1 MLPDAES
8 KLQMDNTGFESNETL
23 RLAADYVRYTNTHIF
38 LTGKAGTGKTTFLR
52 NIRQMTHKRMIVVAP
67 TGVAAINA
75 GGVTIHSFFQLPFG
89 PQLPEE
95 AQANASYTDA
105 SARSSA
111 ARLHKMN
118 RTKINIIKSLD
129 LLVMD
134 EISMVRADLL
144 DAIDAVLRRYRDK
157 SLPFGGVQLL
167 MIGDLQQLSPIAKEE
182 EWQLLRNYYETV
194 YFFSSRALKQ
204 CDYVSIELT
213 HVYRQ
218 SDKHFIDLLNKVR
231 DNKLDLPSIE
241 LLNTRYIKNFEIPEN
256 GGYITLTTHNYQSQQ
271 INQQKL
277 EALKGKL
284 LKFKAETEGDF
295 PEYAYPTDFELA
307 LKTGAQVMFVKND
320 PSAEKRFYNGKIG
333 KLVAQIGG
341 SLMVKC
347 PGENDLIEVEPLD
360 WQNSKYSI
368 DEETK
373 EIKETVA
380 GTFTQ
385 FPLKLAWAI
394 TIHKSQGLTF
404 EKAVIDANSAFAH
417 GQVYVALSR
426 CTTLEGLVLTSPIDK
441 SAIKTDQAVGGFVD
455 HIGQNQ
461 PNENTLNQAKI
472 EFGQSLV
479 TDLFNFNELQ
489 GGLTR
494 LSRISYENM
503 AALDKT
509 YIDEVQQKTKQFNT
523 EIDAV
528 ARKFQVQLSQLFQAD
543 VEIED
548 NLALQDR
555 ISKARE
561 YFHPRL
567 HELFF
572 KQKLGVDIDNR
583 VVRKQIND
591 LTDRIHQEAWIKLV
605 CLKPDKPG
613 FNISTYLKTRATSSI
628 ESPEYE
634 NRPVKTMQH
643 TGSNKNLYDILKN
656 WRDQLADEMGVPSYH
671 VLPVKTMKAIASE
684 LPANLARLK
693 KIKGIGQIKASAFG
707 TEILEIVAG
716 HTGIKPDLSLQIE
729 DDIDEDDRAKEKS
742 TKPVKGQS
750 AVTSFELFKAGKSV
764 QAIATEREMA
774 ASTIEGH
781 LATFVK
787 SGEIDIEGLVEADK
801 MELIVGYFKTAETQ
815 RLGEAKS
822 ALGNEVSFSEIRLV
836 LNYMIAKQMLEEERH
851 DSKES

>member
-1 MLPDAES
+1 MLPDAEP
-8 KLQMDNTGFESNETL
+8 KLQTDNTGFEGNAML

-95 AQANASYTDA
+95 AQIPYANTDA
-105 SARSSA
+105 SARSNA
-111 ARLHKMN
+111 ARLQKMN
-118 RTKINIIKSLD
+118 RTKISIIKSLD
-129 LLVMD
+129 LLVID

-144 DAIDAVLRRYRDK
+144 DAIDAVLRRYRDRN
-157 SLPFGGVQLL
+157 LPFGGVQLL

-204 CDYVSIELT
+204 CKYESIELT

-218 SDKHFIDLLNKVR
+218 SDRYFIDLLNKVR
-231 DNKLDLPSIE
+231 DNKLDIPSID

-256 GGYITLTTHNYQSQQ
+256 DGYITLTTHNYQSQQ

-320 PSAEKRFYNGKIG
+320 PTVEKRFFNGKIG
-333 KLVAQIGG
+333 KLIAQIGDT
-341 SLMVKC
+341 LMVKC
-347 PGENDLIEVEPLD
+347 PDETDLIEVEPLD
-360 WQNSKYSI
+360 WKNCKYTI

-373 EIKETVA
+373 EIKETEV

-426 CTTLEGLVLTSPIDK
+426 CTTLEGLVLTSPINK

-455 HIGQNQ
+455 QIGQNQ
-461 PNENTLNQAKI
+461 PDENTLNQAKI
-472 EFGQSLV
+472 EFGESLV
-479 TDLFNFNELQ
+479 TDLFNFSELHR
-489 GGLTR
+489 G
-494 LSRISYENM
+494 LSRLNRLAYENM
-503 AALDKT
+503 GALDKT
-509 YIDEVQQKTKQFNT
+509 YIEAVDQKTRQFNT
-523 EIDAV
+523 EIEAV
-528 ARKFQVQLSQLFQAD
+528 AQKFKVQLSQLFQEG
-543 VEIED
+543 VEVEE
-548 NLALQDR
+548 NQALQER
-555 ISKARE
+555 ISKARD

-567 HELFF
+567 QELFF
-572 KQKLGVDIDNR
+572 KQKLEVDIDNR
-583 VVRKQIND
+583 AVRKQIND
-591 LTDRIHQEAWIKLV
+591 LTDRIHQEAWVKRA
-605 CLKPDKPG
+605 CLETGKGG
-613 FNISTYLKTRATSSI
+613 FNTSDYLKTRATSSI

-643 TGSNKNLYDILKN
+643 TGTDKKLYDILKN
-656 WRDQLADEMGVPSYH
+656 WRDQLADEMRVPVFH

-684 LPANLARLK
+684 LPGNLAQLK
-693 KIKGIGQIKASAFG
+693 KIKGIGKIKAAAFG
-707 TEILEIVAG
+707 NEILELVAG
-716 HTGIKPDLSLQIE
+716 YTGIKPDLSLHME
-729 DDIDEDDRAKEKS
+729 DDADDAEPVPEKS

-750 AVTSFELFKAGKSV
+750 AVTSFEMFKTGMNV

-787 SGEIDIEGLVEADK
+787 SGEIDIEGLVATK
-801 MELIVGYFKTAETQ
+801 KIELIVNYFKTANAQ
-815 RLGEAKS
+815 RLGEARS
-822 ALGNEVSFSEIRLV
+822 ALGNEVSFSELRLV
-836 LNYMIAKQMLEEERH
+836 LNYMIAKQMLDEEKVSEN
-851 DSKES
+851 